1 MYRLT
6 DVEVIRDGKK
16 ILNVPDLTIAAGD
29 FTVVLGHNGSGKS
42 TLVKLLAAEL
52 QADHGS
58 VAWQDKPVTDYNKK
72 ILAQQVAYL
81 PQKLPEV
88 SGLNVEELIRLGRY
102 PWRGALGRWN
112 DEDQKYIDQAINQTG
127 LAALRQ
133 HLADELSG
141 GERQRA
147 WIAMLLAQQSGL
159 LILDEPTS
167 ALDIQYQ
174 IQVMELLKAV
184 NQINQR
190 GIVVILHDLNLAL
203 RYASQVIALKQGEVL
218 FTGEAK
224 TVLTAE
230 NLSQLYNTEI
240 QLIPHPTRSE
250 QVVIL

>member
-1 MYRLT
+1 MYQLT
-6 DVEVIRDGKK
+6 DVEVIRDGRN
-16 ILNVPDLTIAAGD
+16 ILQVNNLTIGNGD

-42 TLVKLLAAEL
+42 TLVKLLSGEI
-52 QADHGS
+52 QADRGS
-58 VAWQDKPVTDYNKK
+58 VSWQGTAINQYSKK
-72 ILAQQVAYL
+72 SLAQQVAYL

-88 SGLNVEELIRLGRY
+88 AGLNVEELIQLGRY

-112 DEDQKYIDQAINQTG
+112 EEDQTFIDQAINQTG
-127 LAALRQ
+127 LAALRH
-133 HLADELSG
+133 HLADSLSG

-190 GIVVILHDLNLAL
+190 GVVVILHDLNLAL

-218 FTGEAK
+218 LTGDAK

-230 NLSQLYNTEI
+230 NLSHLYNTEI